1 LQPVTAYLK
10 KQLKESSELL
20 RFEEA
25 AIWQKKINSL
35 EAYQASS
42 VIVGKLHGNLDV
54 FSLLRH
60 ESTAYVNYL
69 MVQHGTIVQT
79 HTVQLEIQLEES
91 DEEVL
96 IFAIANMRAQFNSMA
111 AECVVPFPINYPE
124 KDITILVPKAGEKKK
139 LLDLSLKN
147 VNYYQQEIQQ
157 KKIWQPAGKSAAEKK
172 QVLSE
177 LQALLQLPSLPA
189 HIECFDNSHFQGSYP
204 VSAMVCF
211 LEGMPSKENYR
222 HYHVKTVTGIDDFA
236 TMKEVVYR
244 RYKRLLEEEK
254 SLPQLVIIDG
264 GKGQLNAALESI
276 RALQLIGKM
285 TVIGLAKNEEEL
297 FFAGDQ
303 QSIRLPWNSDSLKLI
318 RFIRDEVH
326 RFGISFH
333 RNIRSKGT
341 FTNGL
346 EKIPGIG
353 SQTAQQLL
361 TAFKSVKKVQLQSP
375 ESLEKIIGKSKATL
389 VVNYFREGN
398 K

>member
-1 LQPVTAYLK
+1 
-10 KQLKESSELL
+10 
-20 RFEEA
+20 
-25 AIWQKKINSL
+25 
-35 EAYQASS
+35 
-42 VIVGKLHGNLDV
+42 
-54 FSLLRH
+54 
-60 ESTAYVNYL
+60 
-69 MVQHGTIVQT
+69 
-79 HTVQLEIQLEES
+79 
-91 DEEVL
+91 
-96 IFAIANMRAQFNSMA
+96 MRTQFNSMA
-111 AECVVPFPINYPE
+111 TECVVPFLINYPE
-124 KDITILVPKAGEKKK
+124 KEISILVPKAGEKKK

-157 KKIWQPAGKSAAEKK
+157 KKLWQPAGKSAAEKK
-172 QVLSE
+172 QVLYD
-177 LQALLQLPSLPA
+177 LQELLQLPALPS

-211 LEGMPSKENYR
+211 VEGMPSKENYR

-236 TMKEVVYR
+236 TMKEVVFR
-244 RYKRLLEEEK
+244 RYKRLLEDEK

-333 RNIRSKGT
+333 RNSRSKGT
-341 FTNGL
+341 FTNAL

-361 TAFKSVKKVQLQSP
+361 TAFKSAKKVQQQSQ
-375 ESLEKIIGKSKATL
+375 ESLEKIIGKSKAAL
-389 VVNYFREGN
+389 VVSYFSEGN